1 MKGKKCERKDGGKVM
16 AYDAA
21 DSNVR
26 KEADERKKGGRVMKG
41 EHKVEG
47 DKSKGHMGK
56 PRRASGGRVGADKS
70 PFTSARNLEQ
80 ASAHKTES

>member
-26 KEADERKKGGRVMKG
+26 KEADERKKGGRVKA

-47 DKSKGHMGK
+47 ERSKMHMGRPK
-56 PRRASGGRVGADKS
+56 RASGGRVGADKS
-70 PFTSARNLEQ
+70 PFTSARKVEQ